1 MRENTLSPRKVFFAT
16 YTPNG
21 SPLGGR
27 RREKW
32 IEPYSRPAGR
42 ELCEAFLTGWNPRNR
57 NGYGDLFMGESSVLP
72 LTLPQTAFYTS
83 VGSMTYPAGEAIPR
97 RGIVVLWGRYPR
109 CARLS

>member
-32 IEPYSRPAGR
+32 IKPYSRPAGR
-42 ELCEAFLTGWNPRNR
+42 ELCEAFLTVSAAGNPAAV
-57 NGYGDLFMGESSVLP
+57 LFFVDIFL
-72 LTLPQTAFYTS
+72 L
-83 VGSMTYPAGEAIPR
+83 
-97 RGIVVLWGRYPR
+97 GRYNNVLGR
-109 CARLS
+109 NTVKTLKIKD

>member
-32 IEPYSRPAGR
+32 IKPYSRPAGR
-42 ELCEAFLTGWNPRNR
+42 ELCEAFLTVSAAGNPAAV
-57 NGYGDLFMGESSVLP
+57 LFFVDIFL
-72 LTLPQTAFYTS
+72 L
-83 VGSMTYPAGEAIPR
+83 
-97 RGIVVLWGRYPR
+97 GRYNDVLGR
-109 CARLS
+109 NSVKTLKIKD

>member
-1 MRENTLSPRKVFFAT
+1 MLSYDRE
-16 YTPNG
+16 
-21 SPLGGR
+21 
-27 RREKW
+27 
-32 IEPYSRPAGR
+32 
-42 ELCEAFLTGWNPRNR
+42 NPRNR